1 MEDKIFLK
9 LLISILIVFILRMI
23 FPTIVKG
30 IKAMVIILLI
40 AIVFFNIVLN
50 NNNIL

>member
-1 MEDKIFLK
+1 MFLK
-9 LLISILIVFILRMI
+9 LLISIFIVFTLRMI
-23 FPTIVKG
+23 FPTLIKG

-50 NNNIL
+50 NNTL

>member
-1 MEDKIFLK
+1 MFLN
-9 LLISILIVFILRMI
+9 LLISIFIVFTLRMI
-23 FPTIVKG
+23 FRTLIKG

-50 NNNIL
+50 NNTL